1 MSSIVV
7 DIDVAN
13 FNGEGLDIVGTE
25 NADVLTGTN
34 DGELI
39 KGLAGD
45 DEISAS
51 DGDDFIMGNAAND
64 TIGGGDG
71 DDTIL
76 GGTGGDLIFAYKGDD
91 VVNAGKGNDII
102 RSGEGSDILFGGDGK
117 DIFTFELKDFADG
130 SMDTVAD
137 FDIDE
142 DQIFIQGLTDQNA
155 VGFDSKTGM
164 VTVDGEEIIQF
175 ENIDAVDSTEDFE
188 LF

>member
-91 VVNAGKGNDII
+91 VVNAGEGNDII
-102 RSGEGSDILFGGDGK
+102 RSGEGSDVLFGGNGK

-142 DQIFIQGLTDQNA
+142 DQIFIQGLTDQNG

-175 ENIDAVDSTEDFE
+175 ENIDAVDSNEDFE

>member
-7 DIDVAN
+7 DIDVDN
-13 FNGEGLDIVGTE
+13 FQGEGLDIIGTE
-25 NADVLTGTN
+25 NADILQGTN
-34 DGELI
+34 AGELI
-39 KGLAGD
+39 KGLEGD
-45 DEISAS
+45 DSISAS
-51 DGDDFIMGNAAND
+51 DGDDFIMGNADND

-76 GGTGGDLIFAYKGDD
+76 GGAGGDLIFAYKGDD
-91 VVNAGKGNDII
+91 VVHAGRGNDII
-102 RSGEGSDILFGGDGK
+102 RSGEGSDVLFGGAGE

-155 VGFDSKTGM
+155 VGFDSNTGM

-175 ENIDAVDSTEDFE
+175 ENIEGADTAEDFE